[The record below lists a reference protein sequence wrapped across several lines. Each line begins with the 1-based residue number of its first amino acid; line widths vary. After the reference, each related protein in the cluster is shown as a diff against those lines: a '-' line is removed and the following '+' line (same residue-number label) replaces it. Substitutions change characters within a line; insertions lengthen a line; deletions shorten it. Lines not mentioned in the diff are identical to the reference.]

1 MKVLGYILEFL
12 VSPFEVLY
20 KINFKG
26 MDTNKHK
33 VWYVILAII
42 LSILLT
48 VGLVFLSYYLKKS
61 NIIEG

>member
-33 VWYVILAII
+33 AWYVLFAII
-42 LSILLT
+42 LSILFT
-48 VGLVFLSYYLKKS
+48 VGLVFLSYYLKKT
-61 NIIEG
+61 NLIEG